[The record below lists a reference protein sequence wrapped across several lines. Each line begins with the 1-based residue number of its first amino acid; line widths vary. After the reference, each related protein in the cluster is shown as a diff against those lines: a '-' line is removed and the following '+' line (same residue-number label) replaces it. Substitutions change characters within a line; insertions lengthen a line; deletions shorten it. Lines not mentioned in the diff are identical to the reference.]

1 MNCLYKFRAMATQSE
16 SATPGYQQNKK
27 ESRLVI
33 LNVEF

>member
-1 MNCLYKFRAMATQSE
+1 MNCLYEFRAKQRRAS